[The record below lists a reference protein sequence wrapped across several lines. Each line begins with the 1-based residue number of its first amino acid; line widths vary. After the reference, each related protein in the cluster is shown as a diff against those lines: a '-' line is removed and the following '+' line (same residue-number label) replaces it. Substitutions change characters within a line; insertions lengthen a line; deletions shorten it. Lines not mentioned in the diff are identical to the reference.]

1 MPCRRQRPRRT
12 QMPRG
17 ETSSVSDGLENVVA
31 AESVLSRVDGEA
43 GVLILRGHH
52 LQAIAGRRS
61 FEWLTGLLW
70 QGFVARPLSEDA
82 LRRDLGQA
90 RERAFVQM
98 RDMLPIAARLPPLSA
113 LRQLLAS

>member
-31 AESVLSRVDGEA
+31 AETVLSRVDGEA
-43 GVLILRGHH
+43 GVLVLRGHR

-70 QGFVARPLSEDA
+70 QDFVDGRLAEDV
-82 LRRDLGQA
+82 LRQDLGAA
-90 RERAFVQM
+90 RVRAFERM
-98 RDMLPIAARLPPLSA
+98 HDLLPIAGRL
-113 LRQLLAS
+113 